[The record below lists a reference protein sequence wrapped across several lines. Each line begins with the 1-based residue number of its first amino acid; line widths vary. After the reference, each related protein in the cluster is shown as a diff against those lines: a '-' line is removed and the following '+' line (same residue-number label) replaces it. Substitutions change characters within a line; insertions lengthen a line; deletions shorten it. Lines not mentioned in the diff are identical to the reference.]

1 MNYIISKNQ
10 ISDVLAR
17 IAKQPV
23 DKSLFSKVRDFL
35 KGDEEV
41 IGRVILQ
48 SIKNGK
54 VKIKYY
60 EEYKDPP
67 VFLQKF
73 DLEIGNLPIEFK
85 RIKRFRG
92 VLDYYLD
99 IPFFDIK
106 KLKVSDSISEK
117 IFQSIFAQLKKESY
131 AQLFESEQEQDSAG
145 LAKQIKRV
153 LKEKGVQYAVD
164 FFGGMENLLNWAY
177 DGDLEK
183 FAKDND
189 IKLVDFSSDGLML
202 LIQEFVVKKMKLK
215 ARPFDGNIRLELG
228 KFSYGPKSSQS
239 YRVNAY
245 LTKIPKRYPWGDYYR
260 VIAIG
265 GDYGFGFYGITQRNT
280 LGKKYRQQIYN
291 QIIDKYKLGKYL

>member
-1 MNYIISKNQ
+1 MKFIISKNQ

-35 KGDEEV
+35 KGDQEV

-92 VLDYYLD
+92 VVDYYLD

-117 IFQSIFAQLKKESY
+117 IFQSLFAQLKKAAY
-131 AQLFESEQEQDSAG
+131 LRLFESEQEQDSAG

-153 LKEKGVQYAVD
+153 LKDKGVEYASE

-189 IKLVDFSSDGLML
+189 IKLVNFSSDGLML
-202 LIQEFVVKKMKLK
+202 LIDEFLVKKMKLK

-228 KFSYGPKSSQS
+228 KFSYGPKSSP
-239 YRVNAY
+239 YKVNAY
-245 LTKIPKRYPWGDYYR
+245 LIKTPSRYPWGDYYR

>member
-54 VKIKYY
+54 VKINNY
-60 EEYKDPP
+60 EEDKDFPT
-67 VFLQKF
+67 FIQKF

-85 RIKRFRG
+85 KIKRFRG
-92 VLDYYLD
+92 VLDYHLD

-131 AQLFESEQEQDSAG
+131 AQLFESENHLADILSKV
-145 LAKQIKRV
+145 AKQPIDSSLLSKV
-153 LKEKGVQYAVD
+153 KN
-164 FFGGMENLLNWAY
+164 FFGGDDEVVARIVLQSIKNGKAKITNFDEDTPLNKLHQKIDFQINNLPLEITRDEQIFKRY
-177 DGDLEK
+177 GDY
-183 FAKDND
+183 
-189 IKLVDFSSDGLML
+189 SY
-202 LIQEFVVKKMKLK
+202 KLK
-215 ARPFDGNIRLELG
+215 IPFFGDKELEVSDLLLKNIFNSIFGQYKKEGIGEL
-228 KFSYGPKSSQS
+228 FESEQ
-239 YRVNAY
+239 
-245 LTKIPKRYPWGDYYR
+245 
-260 VIAIG
+260 
-265 GDYGFGFYGITQRNT
+265 
-280 LGKKYRQQIYN
+280 
-291 QIIDKYKLGKYL
+291 